1 MDSSGFL
8 TTAVVTAAS
17 AACIGFLT
25 LAAER
30 RLRKTFVDVEETAMD
45 RAAQDMALQ
54 SYYEGGKRP
63 HRRNADDLML
73 GSGRA
78 LAQEIRGCFEG
89 INEVGRGIVYFGSAR
104 FEPGSELYEKGK
116 ALAKSVAELL
126 KVPAWSGGGKGMMG
140 AVTHG
145 CREAGYPVGAVR
157 ISREA
162 SDCPGKA
169 PPGDNPLHACTVF
182 CQFMASRKI
191 GLTDAGMRVTEDDK
205 TAFIALPG
213 GIGTLDET
221 IEILVLQQLNKLG
234 TNYEVPVIL
243 MNYKVKGSDKGYWD
257 GIMKWMDSSEK
268 VGALKKTELSGLKVC
283 DTNEEAVKF
292 LKNFYKV

>member
-1 MDSSGFL
+1 MDKTL
-8 TTAVVTAAS
+8 PLWAVIGG
-17 AACIGFLT
+17 ACACMG
-25 LAAER
+25 LATYLVER
-30 RLRKTFVDVEETAMD
+30 RMRKVLVDVEVTAFD
-45 RAAQDMALQ
+45 RAAQDLALQ
-54 SYYEGGKRP
+54 SYYSGGTRP
-63 HRRNADDLML
+63 HRKNADDLMI

-104 FEPGSELYEKGK
+104 FLPGSELYEKGK
-116 ALAKSVAELL
+116 DLAKQVAQLL

-145 CREAGYPVGAVR
+145 CREGGYPVGAIR

-162 SDCPGKA
+162 SDVPGKA

-182 CQFMASRKI
+182 CQFMASRKM
-191 GLTDAGMRVTEDDK
+191 GLTDAGMRVEETDK

-221 IEILVLQQLNKLG
+221 VEILVLQQLNKLG
-234 TNYEVPVIL
+234 TNYMVPVIL
-243 MNYKVKGSDKGYWD
+243 INYNGYWD
-257 GIMKWMDSSEK
+257 GIMKWLESSEK
-268 VGALKKTELSGLKVC
+268 LGALQRKEISGLTVC
-283 DTNEEAVKF
+283 NTNKECVDFLAKFYNVK
-292 LKNFYKV
+292 